1 MRPPATRPRV
11 AMGSVAMWFAVLM
24 PAATRP
30 ARPCTAQKTL
40 RFLSGFSQ
48 ETFSKHSANVHRTP
62 IEHSGS
68 SRGGEGYKIPAPRTA
83 NNFHG

>member
-1 MRPPATRPRV
+1 MIPPAARVRV
-11 AMGSVAMWFAVLM
+11 AMGSVAMWFAVSV
-24 PAATRP
+24 PPTTRP

-48 ETFSKHSANVHRTP
+48 ETFSKHSANAHRTP

-68 SRGGEGYKIPAPRTA
+68 SQGRGGL
-83 NNFHG
+83 